1 MEKSGKIIY
10 GNNNETPEEEKELF
24 ESLSKGKL
32 RYELTPEEDFNIWKQ
47 LWTARKKRP
56 CEYYEVRAGHG
67 ARNIPKETLKL
78 LNEELQI
85 SE

>member
-1 MEKSGKIIY
+1 M
-10 GNNNETPEEEKELF
+10 
-24 ESLSKGKL
+24 
-32 RYELTPEEDFNIWKQ
+32 RYELTLEEDFNIWKQ

-78 LNEELQI
+78 LNEELKVPVYLADSPLTCVVEGTGVLLENI
-85 SE
+85 HLIDSH